1 MKRILSVMGDN
12 FGWKRQSKPA
22 SRLIVD
28 YVCICC
34 GKLGAAVRFSDCQK
48 TCRGMQPQ
56 EAAVFAAVCA
66 LVLLGCC
73 VLCLLLSKTF
83 PSTGLNLT
91 VDKVFLYEL
100 PVCREKALKAVGAR
114 SECEPAMPL
123 KKPAACTK
131 KMVKPKKVE
140 AKRGAKAASKGS
152 RCFSNVP

>member
-1 MKRILSVMGDN
+1 MIVRKHAGECNL
-12 FGWKRQSKPA
+12 KKPQ
-22 SRLIVD
+22 
-28 YVCICC
+28 
-34 GKLGAAVRFSDCQK
+34 FS
-48 TCRGMQPQ
+48 QP
-56 EAAVFAAVCA
+56 C
-66 LVLLGCC
+66 VLLSYL
-73 VLCLLLSKTF
+73 VVVFLCLLLSKTF

>member
-34 GKLGAAVRFSDCQK
+34 GKLGAAVRFSACQK

-114 SECEPAMPL
+114 SECEPSMPL